1 MDDMISNGLL
11 QISELAELKLPAKAK
26 QALHSSTIPR
36 ETLQDVH
43 DRYTSQIGTSG
54 PVRAIQEKPT
64 TLDLFIVLS
73 LLSVGAVSLQ
83 ESKETLSVFRGDK
96 NSLEEALHKPFPVD
110 YRSIKI
116 EEQARLGDLGELETQ
131 VRKCPSPQQGVEYD
145 KTSIEQILLD
155 EIRGTAYNG
164 YRLNDNAF
172 DTFDEAQVRATL
184 SKLVD
189 QGKVITVNVEDC
201 THYIHFEYSG
211 RFCCKV
217 KDGSGILPHRPWLTA
232 LGEVNVEVLEAIK
245 TKILSL
251 VFRSPG
257 IKEED
262 ILDQFESVF
271 NELDV
276 HEVLTFMVSSN
287 LLSAREVK
295 FKSGFGDSGATFQ
308 TTKHYFTRLL
318 PHQFVGEWS

>member
-1 MDDMISNGLL
+1 MKRNPVALL
-11 QISELAELKLPAKAK
+11 VQGSR
-26 QALHSSTIPR
+26 QLH
-36 ETLQDVH
+36 
-43 DRYTSQIGTSG
+43 YTKYQ
-54 PVRAIQEKPT
+54 
-64 TLDLFIVLS
+64 
-73 LLSVGAVSLQ
+73 
-83 ESKETLSVFRGDK
+83 
-96 NSLEEALHKPFPVD
+96 
-110 YRSIKI
+110 
-116 EEQARLGDLGELETQ
+116 
-131 VRKCPSPQQGVEYD
+131 
-145 KTSIEQILLD
+145 
-155 EIRGTAYNG
+155 
-164 YRLNDNAF
+164 
-172 DTFDEAQVRATL
+172 
-184 SKLVD
+184 
-189 QGKVITVNVEDC
+189 
-201 THYIHFEYSG
+201 
-211 RFCCKV
+211 
-217 KDGSGILPHRPWLTA
+217 
-232 LGEVNVEVLEAIK
+232 K